1 MDNDLLVSKMGTI
14 ERCCK
19 RARDEYEKDPT
30 TFVGDITRQDAATL
44 NVIRAWEAAV
54 EMGDY
59 VLGSLD
65 LGHARDEREVITLL
79 AEHGWIEAALAED
92 LKRTGEFCRAEWD
105 YQAAPLPA
113 LVTIIKR
120 GLDEFDA
127 YARALLSGAAALEA
141 RGEAAANDGTSDG
154 TSPADPSI

>member
-1 MDNDLLVSKMGTI
+1 MDNDLLVGKMGTI

-65 LGHARDEREVITLL
+65 LGPAQDEREVITLL
-79 AEHGWIEAALAED
+79 AGHGWIEPALAED
-92 LKRTGEFCRAEWD
+92 LKRIGEFCRAEWD

-127 YARALLSGAAALEA
+127 YARALLAGAAALPA
-141 RGEAAANDGTSDG
+141 QQDAPRDDGA
-154 TSPADPSI
+154 PAGDPSI

>member
-154 TSPADPSI
+154 TSSADPSI

>member
-1 MDNDLLVSKMGTI
+1 MDNDLLVSKLGTI

-44 NVIRAWEAAV
+44 NVVRAWEAAV

-65 LGHARDEREVITLL
+65 LGQARDEREVITLL

-127 YARALLSGAAALEA
+127 YARALLAGAAALA
-141 RGEAAANDGTSDG
+141 SQGDPAKQGGT
-154 TSPADPSI
+154 PAGDPSI

>member
-1 MDNDLLVSKMGTI
+1 MSDEVLTSKAATI

-19 RARDEYEKDPT
+19 RAREEYEKDPT
-30 TFVGDITRQDAATL
+30 TFVGDLTRQDAATL

-59 VLGSLD
+59 VLGQNG
-65 LGHARDEREVITLL
+65 LGLARDEREVVAMLVQ
-79 AEHGWIEAALAED
+79 HGFIDPAVGED

-105 YQAAPLPA
+105 YQNAPLAA

-120 GLDEFDA
+120 GLDDFQA
-127 YARALLSGAAALEA
+127 YASALLA
-141 RGEAAANDGTSDG
+141 RGTAA
-154 TSPADPSI
+154 

>member
-1 MDNDLLVSKMGTI
+1 MDDDLLVSKTGTI

-59 VLGSLD
+59 LLGMA
-65 LGHARDEREVITLL
+65 GIGPAQDEREVISLL
-79 AEHGWIEAALAED
+79 AEHGWIDPALAED

-105 YQAAPLPA
+105 HQGAPLPA

-120 GLDEFDA
+120 GLDDFEA
-127 YARALLSGAAALEA
+127 YARALLARAAADD
-141 RGEAAANDGTSDG
+141 EAAADG
-154 TSPADPSI
+154 PAG

>member
-1 MDNDLLVSKMGTI
+1 MDHDLLVSKTGTI

-59 VLGSLD
+59 VLADRG
-65 LGHARDEREVITLL
+65 LGPAHDERDVITLL
-79 AEHGWIEAALAED
+79 ADNGWIEPALAED

-105 YQAAPLPA
+105 HQAAPLPA

-120 GLDEFDA
+120 GLDDFGV
-127 YARALLSGAAALEA
+127 YAAALMSGA
-141 RGEAAANDGTSDG
+141 RT
-154 TSPADPSI
+154 PAE

>member
-65 LGHARDEREVITLL
+65 LGPAYDEREVITLL
-79 AEHGWIEAALAED
+79 AEHGWIAPALAED

-105 YQAAPLPA
+105 YQTAPLPA

-127 YARALLSGAAALEA
+127 YARALLAGAAALPA
-141 RGEAAANDGTSDG
+141 QADAPGNDRAAAG
-154 TSPADPSI
+154 DPSI

>member
-1 MDNDLLVSKMGTI
+1 MSDEVLVSKTAMIDHSVG
-14 ERCCK
+14 
-19 RARDEYEKDPT
+19 RAREEYEKDPT
-30 TFVGDITRQDAATL
+30 TFFDDVTRRDAATL

-59 VLGSLD
+59 VIGTYSLGTPE
-65 LGHARDEREVITLL
+65 DEAEVFTLL
-79 AEHGWIEAALAED
+79 RDSGWISPVLAED

-120 GLDEFDA
+120 DLDDLQVF
-127 YARALLSGAAALEA
+127 ARALLTRDAARSSGAPVA
-141 RGEAAANDGTSDG
+141 
-154 TSPADPSI
+154 

>member
-59 VLGSLD
+59 VLGSAYPD
-65 LGHARDEREVITLL
+65 LVPARDEREVITLL

-127 YARALLSGAAALEA
+127 YARTLLAGAATLAA
-141 RGEAAANDGTSDG
+141 QDTAAANDGA
-154 TSPADPSI
+154 PAPDPV

>member
-1 MDNDLLVSKMGTI
+1 MDNDLLVSKTGTI

-44 NVIRAWEAAV
+44 NVVRAWEAAV

-65 LGHARDEREVITLL
+65 LGQARDEREVITLL

-127 YARALLSGAAALEA
+127 YARALLAGAAALA
-141 RGEAAANDGTSDG
+141 SQGDPAKQGGT
-154 TSPADPSI
+154 PAGDPSI

>member
-1 MDNDLLVSKMGTI
+1 MKDEVLTSKAATI

-19 RARDEYEKDPT
+19 RAREEYEKDPT
-30 TFVGDITRQDAATL
+30 TFVGDVTRQDAATL

-59 VLGSLD
+59 VIGNAGLGE
-65 LGHARDEREVITLL
+65 ARDERHVLTLL
-79 AEHGWIEAALAED
+79 ADNGWIDATLAAD

-120 GLDEFDA
+120 GLDDFAA
-127 YARALLSGAAALEA
+127 YTRALLA
-141 RGEAAANDGTSDG
+141 RSAHA
-154 TSPADPSI
+154 

>member
-1 MDNDLLVSKMGTI
+1 MDKDLLVSKTGTI
-14 ERCCK
+14 ERCIR

-44 NVIRAWEAAV
+44 NVIRAWEAAI
-54 EMGDY
+54 EMGDH
-59 VLGSLD
+59 VLAQ
-65 LGHARDEREVITLL
+65 LGQDAAQDEREVIAQL
-79 AEHGWIEAALAED
+79 AEMGWIDPALGED

-120 GLDEFDA
+120 GLDDFDA
-127 YARALLSGAAALEA
+127 YARALLARAAESTAM
-141 RGEAAANDGTSDG
+141 SDASAG
-154 TSPADPSI
+154 DPAI

>member
-1 MDNDLLVSKMGTI
+1 MSDELLVSKTGII
-14 ERCCK
+14 ERCCE
-19 RARDEYEKDPT
+19 RAREEYDKDPN
-30 TFVGDITRQDAATL
+30 TFADDVTRQDAATL

-59 VLGSLD
+59 VCVRAGLGTP
-65 LGHARDEREVITLL
+65 RDEREVITLL
-79 AEHGWIEAALAED
+79 ATAGWIDATVAED

-120 GLDEFDA
+120 GLDDFIA
-127 YARALLSGAAALEA
+127 YAGALLA
-141 RGEAAANDGTSDG
+141 RGAILGNCPPRA
-154 TSPADPSI
+154 

>member
-1 MDNDLLVSKMGTI
+1 MDNDLLVSKTGTI
-14 ERCCK
+14 ERCIK

-59 VLGSLD
+59 VLGESG
-65 LGHARDEREVITLL
+65 LGPAHDEREVISLL
-79 AEHGWIEAALAED
+79 EANGWIDPALGEQ
-92 LKRTGEFCRAEWD
+92 LKLTGEFCRAEWD
-105 YQAAPLPA
+105 HQAAPLPA

-120 GLDEFDA
+120 GLDDFDA
-127 YARALLSGAAALEA
+127 YARALLAKAADTPP
-141 RGEAAANDGTSDG
+141 AAGSPGTGD
-154 TSPADPSI
+154 PAI

>member
-1 MDNDLLVSKMGTI
+1 MDNDLLVSKTGTI
-14 ERCCK
+14 ERCTR

-30 TFVGDITRQDAATL
+30 TFVRDITRQDAATL

-59 VLGSLD
+59 VLSQRA
-65 LGHARDEREVITLL
+65 LGPARDEREVISLL
-79 AEHGWIEAALAED
+79 AEHGWIDPALAED

-120 GLDEFDA
+120 GLDDFDA
-127 YARALLSGAAALEA
+127 YAQTLIARAAGDAS
-141 RGEAAANDGTSDG
+141 T
-154 TSPADPSI
+154 

>member
-1 MDNDLLVSKMGTI
+1 MADEVLTGKAGTI

-19 RARDEYEKDPT
+19 RAREEYQKDPT
-30 TFVGDITRQDAATL
+30 TFVGDVTRQDAATL

-59 VLGSLD
+59 VIGEKKLG
-65 LGHARDEREVITLL
+65 APKDEREVITLL
-79 AEHGWIEAALAED
+79 ADNGLIDAVLAED

-120 GLDEFDA
+120 GLDDFSA
-127 YARALLSGAAALEA
+127 YSRALLLHGA
-141 RGEAAANDGTSDG
+141 G
-154 TSPADPSI
+154 

>member
-1 MDNDLLVSKMGTI
+1 MDNDLLVSKTGTI
-14 ERCCK
+14 ERCIK

-59 VLGSLD
+59 VLAQFG
-65 LGHARDEREVITLL
+65 LGTAHDEREVISLL
-79 AEHGWIEAALAED
+79 EDSGWIAPALGED

-105 YQAAPLPA
+105 HQAAPLPA

-120 GLDEFDA
+120 GLDDFDA
-127 YARALLSGAAALEA
+127 YAQALLARAADTPPSADA
-141 RGEAAANDGTSDG
+141 
-154 TSPADPSI
+154 PATGDPAI

>member
-1 MDNDLLVSKMGTI
+1 MDNDLLVSKTGTI
-14 ERCCK
+14 ERCIK

-59 VLGSLD
+59 VLAQFG
-65 LGHARDEREVITLL
+65 LGTAHDEREVISLL
-79 AEHGWIEAALAED
+79 EDSGWIDPALGED

-105 YQAAPLPA
+105 HQAAPLPA

-120 GLDEFDA
+120 GLDDFDVYA
-127 YARALLSGAAALEA
+127 QSLLARAAELPVPATEAPAA
-141 RGEAAANDGTSDG
+141 GD
-154 TSPADPSI
+154 PAI

>member
-1 MDNDLLVSKMGTI
+1 MGDDVLISKAGTI

-30 TFVGDITRQDAATL
+30 TFVGDVTRQDAATL

-59 VLGSLD
+59 VIGQAGLGTPK
-65 LGHARDEREVITLL
+65 DERDVITML
-79 AEHGWIEAALAED
+79 AEHGLVDATLAED

-105 YQAAPLPA
+105 LQAGPLPA

-120 GLDEFDA
+120 GLDDFQA
-127 YARALLSGAAALEA
+127 YARALLERGA
-141 RGEAAANDGTSDG
+141 
-154 TSPADPSI
+154 PA

>member
-1 MDNDLLVSKMGTI
+1 MGDDVLISKAGTI

-30 TFVGDITRQDAATL
+30 TFVGDVTRQDAATL

-59 VLGSLD
+59 VIGEAGLGTP
-65 LGHARDEREVITLL
+65 RDEREVITLL
-79 AEHGWIEAALAED
+79 ADNGWLDPAVAED

-120 GLDEFDA
+120 GLDDFSA
-127 YARALLSGAAALEA
+127 YSGALLTRAGRA
-141 RGEAAANDGTSDG
+141 
-154 TSPADPSI
+154 

>member
-1 MDNDLLVSKMGTI
+1 MDEELLVSKTGTI

-59 VLGSLD
+59 LLSEAGLGPA
-65 LGHARDEREVITLL
+65 HDEREVITLL
-79 AEHGWIEAALAED
+79 AGQGWIDPALAED

-105 YQAAPLPA
+105 YQGAPLPA

-120 GLDEFDA
+120 GLDDFEA
-127 YARALLSGAAALEA
+127 YARTLLARAASAQDGALPNGSAG
-141 RGEAAANDGTSDG
+141 D
-154 TSPADPSI
+154 PAI